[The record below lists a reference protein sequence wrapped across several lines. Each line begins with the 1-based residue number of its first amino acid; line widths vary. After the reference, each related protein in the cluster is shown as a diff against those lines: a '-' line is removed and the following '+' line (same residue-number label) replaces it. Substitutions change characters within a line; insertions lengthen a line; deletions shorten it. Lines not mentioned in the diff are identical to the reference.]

1 VRFGARGT
9 RAGVAASRLLPLAF
23 LILMEQHKKNVA
35 LLSLCQGLLLTN
47 NSVLITVNGL
57 AGYAIAPD
65 KGLATLPVT
74 GYVLG
79 SAITTLPV
87 SLLMKRLGRR
97 AGFTLGA
104 VFAILGSLLCG
115 IAVYVGNFWLLCAGT
130 LVLGAYFAAGQ
141 YYRFAAADAA
151 PAGFRSRAI
160 SLVLAG
166 GIAGGFLGPQTSK
179 LTKDLFVQ
187 HLYAGAYLSL
197 VVFALIAI
205 VILRWLDIPRPS
217 EAEQK
222 AAGRSIAVIA
232 AQPAFLVAVLCA
244 MIGYGIMNL
253 LMTATPLAMIACQHA
268 FSDAA
273 FVIQWHLVG
282 MFAPSFYTGS
292 LIQRYG
298 VARIILAGVVLEM
311 VCVAIALSGVAVANF
326 WVALT
331 LLGVGWNFMYVG
343 ATTLL
348 TETHTPAERAKVQGV
363 NDMAIFATMVV
374 SSLSSGALFTYQGWQ
389 IMNYLAIPFLLAA
402 GIAAGALG
410 YSRRR
415 AAAAAH

>member
-1 VRFGARGT
+1 
-9 RAGVAASRLLPLAF
+9 
-23 LILMEQHKKNVA
+23 MEKYKRNVA
-35 LLSLCQGLLLTN
+35 LLSVCQGLLLTN

-57 AGYAIAPD
+57 AGYALAPD

-79 SAITTLPV
+79 SAMTTLPV

-104 VFAILGSLLCG
+104 IFAVVGYLLCCA
-115 IAVYVGNFWLLCAGT
+115 AVYAGSFWMLCAGT

-141 YYRFAAADAA
+141 YYRFAAADAV
-151 PAGFRSRAI
+151 PASFRSRAI

-166 GIAGGFLGPQTSK
+166 GIAGGVLGPQTSK
-179 LTKDLFVQ
+179 LTQDLFAQ

-197 VVFALIAI
+197 VAFALIAI

-217 EAEQK
+217 DAEQK
-222 AAGRSIAVIA
+222 AAGRPLATIA
-232 AQPAFLVAVLCA
+232 AQPAFIVAVLCA

-268 FSDAA
+268 FADAA
-273 FVIQWHLVG
+273 FVIEWHLVG

-292 LIQRYG
+292 LIHRFG
-298 VARIILAGVVLEM
+298 VARVILAGVALEL

-363 NDMAIFATMVV
+363 NDMAIFATMVA
-374 SSLSSGALFTYQGWQ
+374 SSLSSGALFNYQGWQ
-389 IMNYLAIPFLLAA
+389 IMNYLAIPFLLVA
-402 GIAAGALG
+402 GLVAGALIVT
-410 YSRRR
+410 RRR